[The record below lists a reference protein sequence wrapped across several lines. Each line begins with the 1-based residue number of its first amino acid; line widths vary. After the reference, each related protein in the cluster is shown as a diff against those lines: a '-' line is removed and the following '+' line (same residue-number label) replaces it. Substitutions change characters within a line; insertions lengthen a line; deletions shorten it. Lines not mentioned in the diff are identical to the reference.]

1 MSVATVGGTDNP
13 LSEREQD
20 VAQWL
25 AIGATNAEIARELTI
40 SPHTVKVHVRNIFEK
55 LEVSSRTEA
64 SMVLIQH
71 GWVTIPGL
79 VPIGDV
85 PKATQ
90 PDPEPLTDLDAQPAT
105 WQRYYLLAVIV
116 VLIGFIWLPSWTGRP
131 ETRPDLLTD
140 VGAASL
146 GQPLV
151 TLAPRWEPRTPLV
164 QPRSRMAIVRDGDS
178 VVAMGGESDD
188 GALATVVVYDLR
200 INEWTSF
207 ADLPEPLAN
216 SAATILD
223 DTIYIGGGSRTEK
236 GAEIISNQFRRY
248 DAETNSWE
256 LLFPLPFAL
265 AGSEMVVANNTL
277 YLMGGWDGQ
286 RMHDEIWRLQ
296 LDESGETPAGTWES
310 VANLESPRA
319 FFGAETVD
327 DELYIVG
334 GYDGQQELSDATR
347 YNLDEGTKQSLPP
360 LATPRGGLSLVFDG
374 LALNALGGGWTYPM
388 TNHERFD
395 PSTNVWSSFPSPI
408 QGEWRHLGA
417 VSKDGRL
424 NLLGGW
430 SNAYLDSH
438 LQYQSTFRAMLPVIT
453 N

>member
-1 MSVATVGGTDNP
+1 M
-13 LSEREQD
+13 SEREQD

-25 AIGATNAEIARELTI
+25 AIGATNVEIARELTI

-71 GWVTIPGL
+71 GWVAIPGL
-79 VPIGDV
+79 VPVGDV
-85 PKATQ
+85 PEAVLS
-90 PDPEPLTDLDAQPAT
+90 DPEPLNDLETEPAS
-105 WQRYYLLAVIV
+105 WQRVYLLAVV
-116 VLIGFIWLPSWTGRP
+116 VLLIGIIWLPRWPSRP
-131 ETRPDLLTD
+131 QARPDLLSD

-151 TLAPRWEPRTPLV
+151 TLEPRWERRTPLV
-164 QPRSRMAIVRDGDS
+164 QPRSRMAVVLDGYS
-178 VVAMGGESDD
+178 VVVIGGESDE
-188 GALATVVVYDLR
+188 GALATVAVYNLR

-207 ADLPEPLAN
+207 ADLPERLAN
-216 SAATILD
+216 SAAAILD
-223 DTIYIGGGSRTEK
+223 DTIYVGGGSRTEN
-236 GAEIISNQFRRY
+236 GTEIISDQFWRY
-248 DAETNSWE
+248 DAGTNSWE
-256 LLFPLPFAL
+256 LLFSLPTGL
-265 AGSEMVVANNTL
+265 AGSEMVVVNDTL

-286 RMHDEIWRLQ
+286 RMRDEIWRLD
-296 LDESGETPAGTWES
+296 LDETGDTPIGTWEY
-310 VANLESPRA
+310 VASLESPRA
-319 FFGAETVD
+319 FFGAAAIED
-327 DELYIVG
+327 ALYVVG

-347 YNLDEGTKQSLPP
+347 YNLAEGTKQSLPP

-374 LALNALGGGWTYPM
+374 LALHALGGGWTYPM
-388 TNHERFD
+388 INHERFD

-430 SNAYLDSH
+430 SDAYLDSH

-453 N
+453 K